1 MVGTDVDDAMLAAA
15 AQFAA
20 AEQLPNVMLIKDDLF
35 ATSLEP
41 ASFDLVHARFELT
54 PLGRVEER

>member
-1 MVGTDVDDAMLAAA
+1 MLAAA
-15 AQFAA
+15 ARFVAD
-20 AEQLPNVMLIKDDLF
+20 EELPNVTLIKDDLF

-54 PLGRVEER
+54 RSAESRNSWRPTSG